1 MKRKDTYPGVIEN
14 KAVHEVAT
22 IMPELVLLDV
32 RTPAEFEARHIP
44 GSHNIPLDQ
53 VPFYKDEIAQAA
65 GNACLLLICQSGARA
80 RKAAEILQA
89 ASLTSMTILEG
100 GIAAW
105 EKAGKPLRQGRQKW
119 SLERQVRGVAGMLV
133 LLGALGGLFAWK
145 PLTWISVLVGGGLA
159 SSAVSN
165 TCGMAVVLSKLPYNR
180 GATCNVRDTLKSIA
194 RVTG

>member
-22 IMPELVLLDV
+22 IMPELVLIDV

-80 RKAAEILQA
+80 RKAAEVLQA

-119 SLERQVRGVAGMLV
+119 SLERQGRGGHAGAPGSAGRPVRLETAHLD
-133 LLGALGGLFAWK
+133 LGPGWRWARLFRRFQY
-145 PLTWISVLVGGGLA
+145 LRHG
-159 SSAVSN
+159 
-165 TCGMAVVLSKLPYNR
+165 R
-180 GATCNVRDTLKSIA
+180 GAQQASLSP
-194 RVTG
+194 